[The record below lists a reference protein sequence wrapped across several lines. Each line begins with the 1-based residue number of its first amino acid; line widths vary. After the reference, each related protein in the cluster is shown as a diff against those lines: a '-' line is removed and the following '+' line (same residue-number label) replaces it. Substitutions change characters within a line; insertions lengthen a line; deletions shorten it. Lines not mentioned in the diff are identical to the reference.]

1 MTQELV
7 RRFRDHAKK
16 EEINNEVIKKLQFGM
31 EFLNMLIA
39 VKNYITERDR
49 NVEINNEI
57 RSREK

>member
-16 EEINNEVIKKLQFGM
+16 EEINDEVIKKLQFGM

>member
-1 MTQELV
+1 MTRELV